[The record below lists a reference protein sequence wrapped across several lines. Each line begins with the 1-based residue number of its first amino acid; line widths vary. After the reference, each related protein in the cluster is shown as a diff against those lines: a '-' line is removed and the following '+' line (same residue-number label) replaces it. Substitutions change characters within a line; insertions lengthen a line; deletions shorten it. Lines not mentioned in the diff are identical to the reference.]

1 MKNRTKLI
9 CFIIAAG
16 LMVVLMSIQPST
28 AAETSEAKGGAKES
42 SDKQS
47 AQELA
52 RQLNNPVSNIW
63 SLTFQYNHSLLKGF
77 PADGTEDQDVLNFQ
91 PALPLHMTEKWN
103 LILRPVVPFIFNH
116 PVLSP
121 RIDPNTDEIYA
132 DFNDESGLGDIALVT
147 LLSPAKLDS
156 RFLWGIGPTFIF
168 PTASKD
174 ELGQEK
180 WQAGPSAVGLWMGK
194 EWILGVFPQHWWSF
208 AGNGDRSST
217 SFTNIQYFI
226 WRMLPGEWQIG
237 MSPNITMNWKAEKN
251 DNRFTVPVGLGVGKL
266 VKLGKLPVKIQ
277 LQGQYSVI
285 HPHDYGQRWNFQLQV
300 TPVIPNLISDVLFK

>member
-1 MKNRTKLI
+1 VKNRKKPISL
-9 CFIIAAG
+9 IIAAG
-16 LMVVLMSIQPST
+16 FMLVLMSIQPST

-77 PADGTEDQDVLNFQ
+77 PAEGTEDQDVLNFQ

-226 WRMLPGEWQIG
+226 WRMLPGEWQLG
-237 MSPNITMNWKAEKN
+237 MSPNITMNWEADQ

-266 VKLGKLPVKIQ
+266 VKLGRLPVKIQ

-285 HPHDYGQRWNFQLQV
+285 HPDDYGQHWNFQLQV
-300 TPVIPNLISDVLFK
+300 TPVIPSLIKDVLFK